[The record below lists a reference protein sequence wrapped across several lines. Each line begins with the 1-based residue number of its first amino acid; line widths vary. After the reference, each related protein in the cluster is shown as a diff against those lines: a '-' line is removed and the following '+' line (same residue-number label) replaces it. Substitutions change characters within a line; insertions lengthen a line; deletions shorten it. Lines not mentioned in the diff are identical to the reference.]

1 MKTPLMLALAALSL
15 SACAANRAAPMA
27 EVGYAPG
34 ALAVA
39 AIERGDWSRAEILLT
54 DTSRGSAADPARLI
68 NLGKVYW
75 ETGRHEQA
83 RAAWRRALATN
94 QPFEVETMG
103 GRTVSTLQLAREALA
118 THDARPAQVVVAA
131 RR

>member
-1 MKTPLMLALAALSL
+1 MKLPVTLALAALSL
-15 SACAANRAAPMA
+15 AGCAVNRAAPLA
-27 EVGYAPG
+27 ETGYAPG

-39 AIERGDWSRAEILLT
+39 AIERGDWARAEALLT
-54 DTSRGSAADPARLI
+54 DASRGAADDPARLI

-83 RAAWRRALATN
+83 RAAWRRALASN
-94 QPFEVETMG
+94 QAFEVDTMG
-103 GRTVSTLQLAREALA
+103 GRTVSTLQLAREALEA
-118 THDARPAQVVVAA
+118 HDARPAPVIAA